1 MDPESTTILH
11 PTPLPQQ
18 PGSTTAVVGDRHVA
32 RHSISLA
39 AATVC
44 RHGRC
49 AFSRLPPL
57 PGWSPSPTPRPSI
70 PPPPLPLPPFLPS
83 SPCSPTLDSPFSQ
96 AFVYRSARD
105 ISRRERIIGQGW
117 KVPLSAPRGS
127 RLFVH
132 SPVPVS
138 RDKERTVARAASRRD
153 ETARK
158 HGRPSRP
165 APLFPPN
172 GPLPILS
179 YKGSHE

>member
-70 PPPPLPLPPFLPS
+70 PPPHSPYLPSFLPPHVPQPSIPSPRPSSIDQQETSLEENGSLAKAGRCHCQRRGGAGSLSTAPCLLAGTKSELWRALPRAVMEQRVNTAGLPALPPS
-83 SPCSPTLDSPFSQ
+83 SP
-96 AFVYRSARD
+96 RM
-105 ISRRERIIGQGW
+105 
-117 KVPLSAPRGS
+117 
-127 RLFVH
+127 
-132 SPVPVS
+132 
-138 RDKERTVARAASRRD
+138 
-153 ETARK
+153 
-158 HGRPSRP
+158 GR
-165 APLFPPN
+165 FQF
-172 GPLPILS
+172 
-179 YKGSHE
+179 